1 MKTIF
6 VSSTF
11 RDMHYERDIIHERVT
26 PALNHV
32 ARQYGESVSFC
43 DLRWGVNTGDLESEE
58 GSRKVLS
65 VCMEEI
71 DRCRPYML
79 VILGYRYGWIPST
92 GLIANAAD
100 RTGLMIDDLEQ
111 SVTALEIEYGALSNP
126 EQMEHTLFYFREF
139 EDEIPEI
146 YRSEDDYHAEKLHA
160 LKERIRKLAG
170 GRLKTYTLGWDGRE
184 NRPCG
189 LEAFA
194 EMVESD
200 LKALMEA
207 EWQQTAAL
215 TPFQRD
221 QLSQWDYAAGKVRQF
236 SARESFITTYINKL
250 DYDTN
255 LLALRGE
262 SGTGK
267 STLMARMAYALK
279 ERGDKALPIFC
290 STTPLSN
297 DGTDLIR
304 YLVDFLE
311 TELKEPH
318 FADMEQEEKTGTK
331 EWTDRLAELAEIY
344 SSRGEKRLVILID
357 AVDQLFA
364 DEVRDQLRFIPY
376 SLTNRVQ
383 MVLSCLSDYH
393 LSRSM
398 DCVMVEPLAEGNRPE
413 IIRGILRAQ
422 GRELDGQVISAIIQK
437 PAAKSPLYLSLLIQR
452 LIMMNKDDFED
463 ISVHGDGMDAIT
475 RHQTELVK
483 RCSDTLEGVCVDII
497 EAASGRLGGAFVR
510 KAVQYLA
517 VSRHGLRE
525 NDLEALLSVGNV
537 RWSALDFA
545 RFVQYLS
552 AFFIL
557 RDDGRYDFA
566 HQSIRRGLEGQ
577 CEDVQTLHQEILEHL
592 SILDP
597 HDSVRMREFGYHCIL
612 ADDKKTFVDYVQ
624 EFKSDQEIMSF
635 LAKDAHD
642 LMLTDHGTWLQE
654 LLRNGMELQAGHQL
668 VNFVNHELWALF
680 GESQSEMELECRML
694 KAGLAF
700 AQQLN
705 ARNKTPE
712 SRRDL
717 SVSYDN
723 VGDVYK
729 ELGGSRNLERTFAM
743 YPKSLELRED
753 LCREQGTAE
762 SRRDLS
768 ISYERIGAIYE
779 ELGGSG
785 NLEKALVMHQ
795 KSLALREELCRKQG
809 TSESRRDLSASYSNI
824 GDIYKELG
832 GSENLEKALIMYQK
846 SLELR
851 EDLCREQG
859 TSESRRALSVS
870 YRRIGDIYKEL
881 GESVN
886 LERALAMYQKSLELF
901 EELCREQGKTASRRD
916 LSLSYERIGNI
927 YEEMGGSVN
936 LEKALAMHQK
946 SLELR
951 EELYREQGTSASR
964 RDLSV
969 SYERI
974 GVIYKKLGGSRNL
987 ERALAMYQ
995 KSMKLSEELCREQGT
1010 AVSRRDLS
1018 VCYERIGDIYEGLG
1032 GSGNLEKALEMY
1044 RKSMKLSEELSR
1056 ELKTLSA
1063 YDDLAVSYYRVGTH
1077 PATKFIKR
1085 RKYLKQFL
1093 KLSEMLFQQ
1102 TQNERYEKFV
1112 SVAKRCL
1119 NKI

>member
-26 PALNHV
+26 PALNHA

-43 DLRWGVNTGDLESEE
+43 DLRWGVNTSDLESEE

-65 VCMEEI
+65 VCLEEI

-92 GLIANAAD
+92 DLIANAAD
-100 RTGLMIDDLEQ
+100 RTAFMIDDLEQ

-170 GRLKTYTLGWDGRE
+170 GRLKTYTPGWDDRE
-184 NRPCG
+184 GRPCG

-207 EWQQTAAL
+207 EWQQNAAL

-236 SARESFITTYINKL
+236 SARESFVTTCIKKL
-250 DYDTN
+250 DDDTN

-279 ERGDKALPIFC
+279 ERGDKVLPVFC
-290 STTPLSN
+290 STTPLCN

-304 YLVDFLE
+304 YLADFLE
-311 TELKEPH
+311 TELREPH
-318 FADMEQEEKTGTK
+318 FADMEQKEKPGIK

-376 SLTNRVQ
+376 SLTSRVQ

-393 LSRSM
+393 LGRSM
-398 DCVMVEPLAEGNRPE
+398 DCVIAEPLAEDDRPE

-422 GRELDGQVISAIIQK
+422 GRELDGQVVSAIVQK

-452 LIMMNKDDFED
+452 LLMMNKDDFEE
-463 ISVHGDGMDAIT
+463 ISAHGDGMDAIT
-475 RHQTELVK
+475 RHQTGLVK
-483 RCSDTLEGVCVDII
+483 HCSDTLEGVCVDII
-497 EAASGRLGGAFVR
+497 NAASERLGGAFVR

-525 NDLEALLSVGNV
+525 SDLEALLSVGSI

-592 SILDP
+592 GSLDP

-624 EFKSDQEIMSF
+624 EFKSDQEVMVF
-635 LAKDAHD
+635 LAKDTHD
-642 LMLTDHGTWLQE
+642 LMLTDHGTWLQG
-654 LLRNGMELQAGHQL
+654 LLQDGMELQAGYQM
-668 VNFVNHELWALF
+668 VNFVNFELFDSF
-680 GESQSEMELECRML
+680 GESQAEMELECRML
-694 KAGLAF
+694 EAGLAF
-700 AQQLN
+700 AQQLSD
-705 ARNKTPE
+705 RNKTPE

-717 SVSYDN
+717 FVSYDRAGEIYEKLGGIGN
-723 VGDVYK
+723 QLKAFEMYQKGLELSEELSREQGTSESRRDLYVSYEKNGNIYK
-729 ELGGSRNLERTFAM
+729 ELGGI
-743 YPKSLELRED
+743 K
-753 LCREQGTAE
+753 
-762 SRRDLS
+762 
-768 ISYERIGAIYE
+768 
-779 ELGGSG
+779 
-785 NLEKALVMHQ
+785 NLEKALGMYQ
-795 KSLALREELCRKQG
+795 KGLELSEELSREQG
-809 TSESRRDLSASYSNI
+809 TSESRRDLSASCERI
-824 GDIYKELG
+824 GGIYEELG
-832 GSENLEKALIMYQK
+832 GRENLEQALEMYQKAMELSEELSREQETFVSRRDLSVSYNRAGGIYEELGGRENLEKAL
-846 SLELR
+846 E
-851 EDLCREQG
+851 
-859 TSESRRALSVS
+859 
-870 YRRIGDIYKEL
+870 
-881 GESVN
+881 
-886 LERALAMYQKSLELF
+886 MYQKSLELF
-901 EELCREQGKTASRRD
+901 K
-916 LSLSYERIGNI
+916 
-927 YEEMGGSVN
+927 
-936 LEKALAMHQK
+936 
-946 SLELR
+946 
-951 EELYREQGTSASR
+951 ELYREQGTSGSY
-964 RDLSV
+964 RDLFV
-969 SYERI
+969 SYNKVGEFTR
-974 GVIYKKLGGSRNL
+974 SW
-987 ERALAMYQ
+987 
-995 KSMKLSEELCREQGT
+995 EEGRT
-1010 AVSRRDLS
+1010 WRR
-1018 VCYERIGDIYEGLG
+1018 R
-1032 GSGNLEKALEMY
+1032 
-1044 RKSMKLSEELSR
+1044 
-1056 ELKTLSA
+1056 
-1063 YDDLAVSYYRVGTH
+1063 
-1077 PATKFIKR
+1077 
-1085 RKYLKQFL
+1085 
-1093 KLSEMLFQQ
+1093 
-1102 TQNERYEKFV
+1102 
-1112 SVAKRCL
+1112 
-1119 NKI
+1119 